1 MVADLRVV
9 KNPLVRLYPIVVE
22 HSARERIFE
31 FTQCRFY
38 RRNVIFR
45 QRARIGAWISDCLVS
60 FVQRL
65 RDLQSPLRGETEATV
80 AFALQACE
88 VIQLRRD
95 LRARLCFLQLNN
107 AFFARALPL
116 NGLGDFAM
124 PQSGRSAVLVPERP
138 VRGIKPL
145 LGIRQIH
152 LKPRKQSS
160 RSLDLAFFFVERFV
174 EPSSWIFAGCRA
186 EGADD
191 LIQFTGLEFLNLA
204 LAIDDNGQRRR
215 LHSPER
221 SDSAAA
227 SAAEA

>member
-1 MVADLRVV
+1 MVADLRVI

-22 HSARERIFE
+22 HSARERVFE
-31 FTQCRFY
+31 FRQCRFY
-38 RRNVIFR
+38 RRDIIFR
-45 QRARIGAWISDCLVS
+45 QRARIGTWISYGLMPL
-60 FVQRL
+60 VQRL
-65 RDLQSPLRGETEATV
+65 RDLQGALRGETEATV
-80 AFALQACE
+80 RFTLQARE
-88 VIQLRRD
+88 IIQLRRD
-95 LRARLCFLQLNN
+95 LRARLFFLQLNN
-107 AFFARALPL
+107 AFFALALPL
-116 NGLGDFAM
+116 NALGDFAM
-124 PQSGRSAVLVPERP
+124 PQSGRSTVLVPDRP
-138 VRGIKPL
+138 VSGIKPL

-204 LAIDDNGQRRR
+204 LAIDDNGQSRR

-221 SDSAAA
+221 GNSAAP